1 MTNAKV
7 KFIIDG
13 VERSLY
19 FGMVATQIFA
29 EKGAKLAE
37 NNTNANNVKSFA
49 YLVYAGLCNQ
59 ADLLDNAYP
68 TFEEAYELTEK
79 IIEQGEELQ
88 NQIFTTWQNSKPAKN
103 MLEMLPKSEEVA
115 EEGKK
120 KEPSQSRK
128 TGTKSKPSPS
138 VS

>member
-7 KFIIDG
+7 KFKIDG

-29 EKGAKLAE
+29 EKGAKQAV
-37 NNTNANNVKSFA
+37 NNTEANNIKSFA

-59 ADLLDNAYP
+59 ADLLDNSYP
-68 TFEEAYELTEK
+68 TFEQAYELTEK

-88 NQIFTTWQNSKPAKN
+88 NLIFTTWQNSKPAK
-103 MLEMLPKSEEVA
+103 EMIDRLPKPEV
-115 EEGKK
+115 ELTETGKK
-120 KEPSQSRK
+120 KEVKKS
-128 TGTKSKPSPS
+128 TKQIGMK
-138 VS
+138 

>member
-7 KFIIDG
+7 KFKIDG

-29 EKGAKLAE
+29 EKGTKLAE
-37 NNTNANNVKSFA
+37 NNSEANNVKSFA

-59 ADLLDNAYP
+59 ADLLDNSYP
-68 TFEEAYELTEK
+68 SFEQAYELTEK

-88 NQIFTTWQNSKPAKN
+88 NEIFNTWQNSKPAKD
-103 MLEMLPKSEEVA
+103 MIDRLPKPEE
-115 EEGKK
+115 ELTPTGKK
-120 KEPSQSRK
+120 KEVKNTKP
-128 TGTKSKPSPS
+128 TGTK
-138 VS
+138 

>member
-7 KFIIDG
+7 KFKIDG

-29 EKGAKLAE
+29 EKGAKQAT
-37 NNTNANNVKSFA
+37 NNTEANNIKSFA

-59 ADLLDNAYP
+59 ADLLDNSYP
-68 TFEEAYELTEK
+68 TFEQAYELTEK

-88 NQIFTTWQNSKPAKN
+88 NLIFATWQNSKPAKD
-103 MLEMLPKSEEVA
+103 MLDRLPKPEVEVT

-120 KEPSQSRK
+120 KEVKKSTKS
-128 TGTKSKPSPS
+128 TGTK
-138 VS
+138 